1 MTQPPTSVLQLDPG
15 DNVAVS
21 LGDLG
26 AGQTITP
33 SGAEPVTAAV
43 EITRGHKI
51 AIRPIEAGAPVHK
64 YGQAIGQ
71 ALTAV
76 AAGDHVH
83 THNLGMAEIERE
95 YEFGTAR
102 TTAPPP
108 PGDRPTFLGYRR
120 ADGRVGTRNY
130 VGIAHL
136 GQLLGL
142 DGPDDRRP
150 VPRLRARWTS
160 PERRRRDRA
169 DPRLRLRPGRRPARA
184 AQMLLRTLRGY
195 AAHPNF
201 ARPAGAR
208 ARLRDDRPSTRRSPS
223 WSSPSDTL
231 VERHDHPGAGGVR
244 ATVRAGVGRIQRDAA
259 GDRAAASGTAVDA
272 APS

>member
-1 MTQPPTSVLQLDPG
+1 MTQPPTPVLQLDPG

-51 AIRPIEAGAPVHK
+51 AIRPIEAGAPVIK

-95 YEFGTAR
+95 YEFATAR
-102 TTAPPP
+102 TTPPPP

-120 ADGRVGTRNY
+120 AERPGRHPELHRSP
-130 VGIAHL
+130 HL
-136 GQLLGL
+136 GQLLGHR
-142 DGPDDRRP
+142 GPADRRP
-150 VPRLRARWTS
+150 VPRLRAR
-160 PERRRRDRA
+160 
-169 DPRLRLRPGRRPARA
+169 
-184 AQMLLRTLRGY
+184 
-195 AAHPNF
+195 
-201 ARPAGAR
+201 
-208 ARLRDDRPSTRRSPS
+208 
-223 WSSPSDTL
+223 
-231 VERHDHPGAGGVR
+231 
-244 ATVRAGVGRIQRDAA
+244 
-259 GDRAAASGTAVDA
+259 
-272 APS
+272 